1 MAGNHGVFDVG
12 QLGID
17 DVKVGP
23 AYAACA
29 HLDANLPIAGNGI
42 HALLHLQ
49 KRARRRQYHRTH
61 ARFSNQPVARQEHFR
76 FPVYQASQPSFDLNQ
91 GQSLQ
96 TWWGIGEPGRLG
108 QIQLGG
114 STMTLKSLIPVGSER
129 GVTRATSNPFS
140 ALQQEIDRLFEGF
153 SRGFTGFAG
162 FPSRE
167 LMPSMDLS
175 ETDKEIE
182 ISAELPGLEEKDIQ
196 LNVSDNVL
204 TIRGEKKNER
214 EETKKDYHLIE
225 RSYGSFTR
233 SVQLPD
239 GVNAD
244 NIKAVMSKGVLKV
257 TVPKPA
263 PAQTKKIDIKAAA

>member
-1 MAGNHGVFDVG
+1 
-12 QLGID
+12 
-17 DVKVGP
+17 
-23 AYAACA
+23 
-29 HLDANLPIAGNGI
+29 
-42 HALLHLQ
+42 
-49 KRARRRQYHRTH
+49 
-61 ARFSNQPVARQEHFR
+61 
-76 FPVYQASQPSFDLNQ
+76 
-91 GQSLQ
+91 
-96 TWWGIGEPGRLG
+96 
-108 QIQLGG
+108 
-114 STMTLKSLIPVGSER
+114 MTLKSLIPVGGER
-129 GVTRATSNPFS
+129 GVTRSASNPFS

-153 SRGFTGFAG
+153 SRGFAGFPSLPSLPS

-167 LMPSMDLS
+167 LWPSMDVS

-182 ISAELPGLEEKDIQ
+182 ITTELPGLEEKDIQ

-204 TIRGEKKNER
+204 TVRGEKKDER
-214 EETKKDYHLIE
+214 EETKKDYHLVE